1 MFLFH
6 FVCLSFNFWLNFIY
20 IYFQFVVLFLLQ
32 IICFYGCVIC
42 YPAEI
47 SDTPI
52 TKIDIHPTKPTS
64 ATSDAASENTKR
76 GRTIENVTSIA
87 KALKKPTE
95 KPSSTTH
102 PKKYDAEI
110 HTNSTEPD
118 PVHITRAK
126 VNGSFQQILN
136 STRDA
141 KQWRVYK
148 LKPAKRIHLVTLKP
162 TK

>member
-1 MFLFH
+1 MLF
-6 FVCLSFNFWLNFIY
+6 S
-20 IYFQFVVLFLLQ
+20 LQ
-32 IICFYGCVIC
+32 IICLYGCVMC
-42 YPAEI
+42 YPAEL
-47 SDTPI
+47 SDMPI
-52 TKIDIHPTKPTS
+52 TKIDIHPTKPTT
-64 ATSDAASENTKR
+64 AAASENTKR
-76 GRTIENVTSIA
+76 GRQIENVTQIT

-110 HTNSTEPD
+110 HTNSTEPNR
-118 PVHITRAK
+118 VHITRAQ